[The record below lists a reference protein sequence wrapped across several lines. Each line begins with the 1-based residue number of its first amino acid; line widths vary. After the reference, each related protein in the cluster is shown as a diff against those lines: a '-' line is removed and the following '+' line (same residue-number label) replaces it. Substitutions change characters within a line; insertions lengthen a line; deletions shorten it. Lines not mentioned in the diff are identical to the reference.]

1 MTKCGYFDTPAATGS
16 MSITGLDFKPNLIFF
31 NTTMQSTDGS
41 ATDVCVNQGYALEIS
56 GSITQYARSGRSQQ
70 NGGANC
76 IYGNGDS
83 ASLCIRGNET
93 TATLD
98 LTAALTSFND
108 DGFTLNFTVVP
119 ASSRRVFYTAL
130 SIEKLAVGS
139 TSRAAIGSF
148 SVTGVGFRPEA
159 IICLHRDSD
168 SMNIGFADGTS
179 QRSNCQRAQNGV
191 SYGTTVSIW
200 TSCGPHLLSGYGGR
214 DDTVDLSSFDADG
227 FTLFKN
233 STTATAPSI
242 RYIAMAD
249 VDKSFKVGTF
259 QPPQTGTTTISG
271 LGFQPGALLMA
282 GSHDL
287 DISSTYNF
295 VLGLR
300 TFFAGVDADG
310 VQYSVGGRG
319 TAAGAQVRFQDS
331 DSATSRQTQLTNSHS
346 FAFDPDGFTVQ
357 AISGSASTTVCA
369 FMAFEENGASGAL
382 PLLGVG

>member
-1 MTKCGYFDTPAATGS
+1 MTKCGYLDTPAATGQ
-16 MSITGLDFKPNLIFF
+16 MSVTGLDFKPNLIFF
-31 NTTMQSTDGS
+31 HTTMQSTDGS
-41 ATDVCVNQGYALEIS
+41 ATDVCTNQGFALEIA
-56 GSITQYARSGRSQQ
+56 GVITQYARSGRSQQ

-76 IYGNGDS
+76 IYGSGS
-83 ASLCIRGNET
+83 SSSLCIRGNET

-98 LTAALTSFND
+98 LTAAFVSFND

-130 SIEKLAVGS
+130 SIEKIATGT
-139 TSRAAIGSF
+139 TSRSSIGSF
-148 SVTGVGFRPEA
+148 SVTGLGFQPEA
-159 IICLHRDSD
+159 LICLHRAED

-191 SYGTTVSIW
+191 AYGTTSSIW

-214 DDTVDLSSFDADG
+214 DDTVDLTSFDADG

-233 STTATAPSI
+233 STTATGPNI
-242 RYIAMAD
+242 RWIALAD

-259 QPPQTGTTTISG
+259 QPPQTGTTTVSG

-282 GSHDL
+282 GCHDL

-300 TFFAGVDADG
+300 AFFAGVDGDG
-310 VQYSVGGRG
+310 AQYALGGRG
-319 TAAGAQVRFQDS
+319 TAANAQVRFQDS

-357 AISGSASTTVCA
+357 AISGSATTAVCA
-369 FMAFEENGASGAL
+369 YMAFEEIGASGAL